1 VKITLKY
8 LIIGFFAV
16 WLGSLTQA
24 APVWAEVQFK
34 SVKPPKPGAKK
45 RITIQVTAPWPPPL
59 PKKKSPE
66 VPQKASVAATSLPS
80 SKENK
85 GAREQAWFWKVIPPD
100 LDAANPERIETA
112 LLHLNNNAER
122 AAKLGISEKRIRAV
136 AEKHGLDILKATL
149 GHSISP
155 AFVLAVI
162 EVESGGVIK
171 AESSK
176 GAQGLMQLIPATAER
191 FGVKDSNTPYDN
203 ISGGVKY
210 LDWLLR
216 EFKGDP
222 LHALAGYNA
231 GENAVKKAGGVPEY
245 VETRRYV
252 PKVIAAWGVARM
264 LCITPP
270 RQVRDGCV
278 LKSDLVVKK

>member
-1 VKITLKY
+1 MSRIRTY
-8 LIIGFFAV
+8 LITGLLALSLGVTMTAV
-16 WLGSLTQA
+16 
-24 APVWAEVQFK
+24 PVEAEVQFK
-34 SVKPPKPGAKK
+34 RVKPPKPGAKK

-59 PKKKSPE
+59 PKDKKQDKPNN
-66 VPQKASVAATSLPS
+66 ATLTAATIPDGT
-80 SKENK
+80 ENK
-85 GAREQAWFWKVIPPD
+85 GAKEQAWFWSVIPPE
-100 LDAANPERIETA
+100 LDASDPERIETA
-112 LLHLNNNAER
+112 LIHLNGNAAEV
-122 AAKLGISEKRIRAV
+122 AKLGISETRIRDV
-136 AEKHGLDILKATL
+136 AKKHGLDILKATL

-171 AESSK
+171 AQSEK
-176 GAQGLMQLIPATAER
+176 GAQGLMQLIPATAAR
-191 FGVKDSNTPYDN
+191 FGVKDVNTPYDN
-203 ISGGVKY
+203 ITGGVKY

-252 PKVIAAWGVARM
+252 PKVIAAWGIART